1 MTENFTVTARSLC
14 DHFTTLM
21 KKLSREVKGTG
32 PGDEE
37 LSKNEQFLEDLIKR
51 FEESERRTEADT

>member
-1 MTENFTVTARSLC
+1 MRS
-14 DHFTTLM
+14 FYYTYE
-21 KKLSREVKGTG
+21 KAKSISQRQEVKDFSLKG
-32 PGDEE
+32 EE